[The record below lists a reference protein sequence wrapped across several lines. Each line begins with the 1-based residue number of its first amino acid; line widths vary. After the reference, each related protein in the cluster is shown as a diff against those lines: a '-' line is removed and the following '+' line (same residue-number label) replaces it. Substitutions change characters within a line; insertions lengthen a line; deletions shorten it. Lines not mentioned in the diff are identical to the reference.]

1 MVLLQ
6 INNMSNKSLYQGY
19 NYEVGCTKLS
29 SERGIK
35 NERERERTFYRVG
48 SSRVGAATRRE
59 RGLGH

>member
-35 NERERERTFYRVG
+35 NEREREG
-48 SSRVGAATRRE
+48 ERE
-59 RGLGH
+59 KEDLLSCGQ